1 MKLDLRLTHRFLDQ
15 LWCQAVVAFLFK
27 DKSLL
32 TGYLTRFDEKLTG
45 TLTQL
50 IDTNF
55 LSGRRHELILIASQQ
70 RVKADK
76 VLFVGLGSPKSY
88 SFDVLSAAIKK
99 ISSTLERLA
108 LYEFGIMVPWV
119 KGIGIDYTELIKYT
133 ITNLIDYHSI
143 HKRVSVHRFRP
154 ARPDYIGTGGVQ
166 CSGLGKKLKGD
177 NGNPRKKCGFCH
189 RIANA
194 QPIFRLGVTKPGVS
208 HLNTPSKWSLDT
220 RIQPLNP
227 EPLNP

>member
-88 SFDVLSAAIKK
+88 SFEILSAAIKR
-99 ISSTLERLA
+99 ISSTLEKLE

-119 KGIGIDYTELIKYT
+119 KGIKIDYAELINYT
-133 ITNLIDYHSI
+133 IINFIDYYRIDKRDAVNFSLKVIFTIDEKNSPDLQFLRRELKTYLNLPASDYSI
-143 HKRVSVHRFRP
+143 
-154 ARPDYIGTGGVQ
+154 AI
-166 CSGLGKKLKGD
+166 D
-177 NGNPRKKCGFCH
+177 NSIEAK
-189 RIANA
+189 
-194 QPIFRLGVTKPGVS
+194 
-208 HLNTPSKWSLDT
+208 
-220 RIQPLNP
+220 
-227 EPLNP
+227 